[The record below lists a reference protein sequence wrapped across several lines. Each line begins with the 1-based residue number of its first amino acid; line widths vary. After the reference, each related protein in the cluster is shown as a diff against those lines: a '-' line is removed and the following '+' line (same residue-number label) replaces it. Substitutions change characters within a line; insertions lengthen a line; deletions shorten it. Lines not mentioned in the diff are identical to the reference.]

1 MADTGT
7 NENRDELK
15 RKREELS
22 PYFGI
27 CVEKRKAMVR
37 WRNRLIAELIHGKH
51 FSLILDETGK
61 NNRKI
66 MNLIAVTANSRVLI
80 DTKVVDSD
88 VSIDADVVA
97 SYNKELL
104 EELCLSPATIVEI
117 LPHT

>member
-1 MADTGT
+1 
-7 NENRDELK
+7 
-15 RKREELS
+15 
-22 PYFGI
+22 
-27 CVEKRKAMVR
+27 MVR